1 MKAKLFSC
9 ILSILLATSHENWE
23 TAMKGCLHGMIESS
37 IYLSPLMR
45 YTCVEFPTTHLLW
58 WKNRS
63 HNFAVTIV
71 HRLNRSL
78 SWNLGLCNVRV
89 RSLWMDPKVKSRTMR
104 TSVQN
109 LSITLSTVFK
119 VKKKSQSQ
127 VLRDHSLGKS
137 GSFIGKKFLYIRFYN
152 IFGMKNVYLAVC
164 WCARS
169 FNHKRR

>member
-1 MKAKLFSC
+1 MKIGRLYEGLFTWYDWVFNLFIAANGLCGISYN
-9 ILSILLATSHENWE
+9 SFVV
-23 TAMKGCLHGMIESS
+23 MKKSQS
-37 IYLSPLMR
+37 Q
-45 YTCVEFPTTHLLW
+45 F
-58 WKNRS
+58 RS
-63 HNFAVTIV
+63 HNCTVWTA
-71 HRLNRSL
+71 LN
-78 SWNLGLCNVRV
+78 WNLGLCNVAFV
-89 RSLWMDPKVKSRTMR
+89 HCEWILKLKAHNE

-137 GSFIGKKFLYIRFYN
+137 GSFIGKKICIRFYN